1 MKAKGLTVIEIPY
14 DATVYA
20 PGPRELD
27 LYKQEKVYDAANLAT
42 DIISIRYDHEN
53 YPPDTDTFES
63 QIALGKVIANKAV
76 DGFKMGNHVLM
87 VGGNCG
93 PAVALSGALRQAF
106 PEKRIGFVWF
116 DAHGDLNTP
125 KTSLSGMIGGMP
137 FGVCWGNSLSEWRQ
151 AVGLVPPFNEEDCL
165 LADARNLDPLE
176 KEMLHQSQ
184 VVHLNTEQFCDTEAF
199 ASAFKH
205 IADKVDVIYLHIDA
219 DILDG
224 KYVPDHKTIE
234 DNGPEMDEVKRAIQ
248 VVMNTGKVKAFA
260 VVSVYFPNGKPG
272 KDISAQSGLELV
284 RQGLASWKI

>member
-27 LYKQEKVYDAANLAT
+27 LFKQEKVYGIAGLPT
-42 DIISIRYDHEN
+42 DVVSVRYDHEN
-53 YPPDTDTFES
+53 YPPDIDTFES
-63 QIALGKVIANKAV
+63 NIALGKVIAEKAL
-76 DGFKMGNHVLM
+76 DGFKKGHHVLM

-93 PAVALSGALRQAF
+93 AAVALSGAVRQAF
-106 PEKRIGFVWF
+106 EGKRVGFIWL

-125 KTSLSGMIGGMP
+125 QSSLSGMIGGMP
-137 FGVCWGNSLSEWRQ
+137 FGVCWGNSLPQWRE

-165 LADARNLDPLE
+165 LSDARNLDPLE
-176 KEMLHQSQ
+176 KEMLEQSQ
-184 VVHLNTEQFCDTEAF
+184 VVHLNTAQLCDTEAF
-199 ASAFKH
+199 AAAVKD

-234 DNGPEMDEVKRAIQ
+234 DNGPEMDDVRRAIHI
-248 VVMNTGKVKAFA
+248 VMNTGKVEAFA
-260 VVSVYFPNGKPG
+260 VVSIYFPNGKPG
-272 KDISAQSGLELV
+272 KEISAQSGLELV
-284 RQGLASWKI
+284 KQGLLGWSV

>member
-27 LYKQEKVYDAANLAT
+27 LYKQEKVYDTANLVT
-42 DIISIRYDHEN
+42 DIISIRYDHEK
-53 YPPDTDTFES
+53 YPSDTDTFES
-63 QIALGKVIANKAV
+63 QIALGKVIATKAA
-76 DGFKMGNHVLM
+76 DGFKNGNHVLM

-93 PAVALSGALRQAF
+93 PAVALCGALRQAF
-106 PEKRIGFVWF
+106 PEKRIGFVWL

-125 KTSLSGMIGGMP
+125 ETSLSGMIGGMP
-137 FGVCWGNSLSEWRQ
+137 FGVCWGNSLPDWRD

-165 LADARNLDPLE
+165 LSDARNLDPLE
-176 KEMLHQSQ
+176 REMLHQSQ
-184 VVHLNTEQFCDTEAF
+184 VVYVDTEQLCDTEAF
-199 ASAFKH
+199 AAAVKG

-224 KYVPDHKTIE
+224 KYVPDHKTLE
-234 DNGPEMDEVKRAIQ
+234 DNGPEMDDVKRAIR

-272 KDISAQSGLELV
+272 KETSAQSGLELV
-284 RQGLASWKI
+284 KQGLMGWDI